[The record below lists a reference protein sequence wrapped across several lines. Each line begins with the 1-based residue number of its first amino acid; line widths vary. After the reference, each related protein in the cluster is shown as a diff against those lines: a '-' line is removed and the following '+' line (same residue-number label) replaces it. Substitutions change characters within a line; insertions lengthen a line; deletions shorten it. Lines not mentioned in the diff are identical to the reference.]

1 MILTIRSDKPEAEI
15 ALLSGDKK
23 LDENIWSAHRE
34 LGNTIHVKIRELLEI
49 NKLTLADLTGII
61 CYKGP
66 GSFTGLRICLTVA
79 NTMASELK
87 IPITG
92 ETGHDWQDK
101 GVRQLNSGKNEE
113 LVMPEYG
120 QDPHITKQKK

>member
-34 LGNTIHVKIRELLEI
+34 LGNTIHTKIRELLGK
-49 NKLTLADLTGII
+49 NKLELRDLKGIV

-66 GSFTGLRICLTVA
+66 GSFTGLRIGLTVA
-79 NTMASELK
+79 NTMASELQ
-87 IPITG
+87 IPIVG
-92 ETGHDWQDK
+92 ETGPDWQDK
-101 GVRQLNSGKNEE
+101 GVRQLIARKNEE

-120 QDPHITKQKK
+120 RDPHITKQKK

>member
-15 ALLSGDKK
+15 ALFSDNKK
-23 LDENIWSAHRE
+23 IDEIIWTAHRK
-34 LGNTIHVKIRELLEI
+34 LGNTIHIRIRELLKQNNLE
-49 NKLTLADLTGII
+49 LEDLTGIV

-66 GSFTGLRICLTVA
+66 GSFTGLRIGLTVA

-87 IPITG
+87 IPIIGATG
-92 ETGHDWQDK
+92 PDWQNN
-101 GVRQLNSGKNEE
+101 GVRQIMAGENEE